1 MTSSEHPGGAT
12 NDRLPASVYRRR
24 RLFVLLGVL
33 AMIGIIALVIWKP
46 GSSSGRSTDVT
57 AATSTPV
64 PSAAATDTADSGGAG
79 AEAEATPTPTPAET
93 GVNEDGT
100 CKPSAVKVEA
110 LTDASTYAAGVN
122 PQLSLSV
129 TNTGTQPCRLNVGTS
144 QQVFTI
150 TSGSDQYWTSTD
162 CQKDPADAE
171 VDLEPGKTVTSST
184 PITWDRTRSS
194 ADSCDGERDQAPAGG
209 ASYHLKTSVAGVES
223 ATSKQFILN

>member
-1 MTSSEHPGGAT
+1 MTSSERPGGAT

-33 AMIGIIALVIWKP
+33 AIIGIIALVIWKP
-46 GSSSGRSTDVT
+46 GSSSGRSTDVS

-64 PSAAATDTADSGGAG
+64 PSAAATDAADSGGAD
-79 AEAEATPTPTPAET
+79 EPEATPTPTPAET
-93 GVNEDGT
+93 GVNDDGT

-129 TNTGTQPCRLNVGTS
+129 TNTGTRPCRLNVGTS

-150 TSGSDQYWTSTD
+150 TSGTDQYWTSTD

-223 ATSKQFILN
+223 TTSKQFILN

>member
-33 AMIGIIALVIWKP
+33 AIIGIIALVIWKP

-57 AATSTPV
+57 AVTSTPS
-64 PSAAATDTADSGGAG
+64 PSAPAAGAADSGTDA
-79 AEAEATPTPTPAET
+79 AATPTPTPAET
-93 GVNEDGT
+93 GVNDDGT

-184 PITWDRTRSS
+184 PISWDRTRSS
-194 ADSCDGERDQAPAGG
+194 AESCDGERDQAPAGG

-223 ATSKQFILN
+223 TTSKQFILN

>member
-33 AMIGIIALVIWKP
+33 AIIGIIALVIWKP

-57 AATSTPV
+57 AVTSTPS
-64 PSAAATDTADSGGAG
+64 PSAPAPGAADSGTDA
-79 AEAEATPTPTPAET
+79 AATPTPTPAET
-93 GVNEDGT
+93 GVNDDGT

-184 PITWDRTRSS
+184 PISWDRTRSS
-194 ADSCDGERDQAPAGG
+194 AESCDGERDQAPAGG

-223 ATSKQFILN
+223 TTSKQFILN

>member
-33 AMIGIIALVIWKP
+33 AIIGIIALVIWKP
-46 GSSSGRSTDVT
+46 GSSSGRFTDVS

-64 PSAAATDTADSGGAG
+64 PSAAATDAD
-79 AEAEATPTPTPAET
+79 EPEATPTPTPAET

-150 TSGSDQYWTSTD
+150 TSGTDQYWTSTD

-194 ADSCDGERDQAPAGG
+194 AESCDGERDQAPAGG

-223 ATSKQFILN
+223 TTSKQFILN

>member
-33 AMIGIIALVIWKP
+33 AIIAIIALVIWKP
-46 GSSSGRSTDVT
+46 GSSSGRSTDVS

-64 PSAAATDTADSGGAG
+64 PSAAATDA
-79 AEAEATPTPTPAET
+79 AEPEATPTPTPAET

-110 LTDASTYAAGVN
+110 LTDASAYAAGVN

-150 TSGSDQYWTSTD
+150 TSGTDQYWTSTD

-194 ADSCDGERDQAPAGG
+194 AESCDGERDQAPAGG

-223 ATSKQFILN
+223 TTSKQFILN

>member
-33 AMIGIIALVIWKP
+33 AIIGIITLVIWKP

-57 AATSTPV
+57 AVTSTPS
-64 PSAAATDTADSGGAG
+64 PSAPAAGAADSGAD
-79 AEAEATPTPTPAET
+79 AAATPTPTPAET
-93 GVNEDGT
+93 GVNDDGT

-184 PITWDRTRSS
+184 PISWDRTRSS
-194 ADSCDGERDQAPAGG
+194 AESCDGERDQAPAGG

-223 ATSKQFILN
+223 TTSKQFILN

>member
-1 MTSSEHPGGAT
+1 MSSTEHPGGAT

-33 AMIGIIALVIWKP
+33 AIIGIIALVIWKP
-46 GSSSGRSTDVT
+46 GSSSGRSTDVS
-57 AATSTPV
+57 ASTSTPA
-64 PSAAATDTADSGGAG
+64 PSAASTSAAGSDGSGKTTP
-79 AEAEATPTPTPAET
+79 TPTPTPAET

-129 TNTGTQPCRLNVGTS
+129 TNTGTQPCRLNVGTT

-162 CQKDPADAE
+162 CQKDPADAD

-209 ASYHLKTSVAGVES
+209 ASYHLKTSVAGIES
-223 ATSKQFILN
+223 TTSKQFILN

>member
-33 AMIGIIALVIWKP
+33 AIIGIIALVIWKP

-57 AATSTPV
+57 AVTSTPS
-64 PSAAATDTADSGGAG
+64 PSAPAPGAADSGTDA
-79 AEAEATPTPTPAET
+79 AATPTPTPAET
-93 GVNEDGT
+93 GVNDDGT

-184 PITWDRTRSS
+184 PISWDRTRSS
-194 ADSCDGERDQAPAGG
+194 AESCDGDRDQAPAGG

-223 ATSKQFILN
+223 TTSKQFILN

>member
-1 MTSSEHPGGAT
+1 MSSTEHPGGAT

-33 AMIGIIALVIWKP
+33 AIIGIIALVIWKP
-46 GSSSGRSTDVT
+46 GSSSGRSTD
-57 AATSTPV
+57 ASSATSTPV
-64 PSAAATDTADSGGAG
+64 PAATSGGKASNG
-79 AEAEATPTPTPAET
+79 AADAEKTPTPTPTPAET

-129 TNTGTQPCRLNVGTS
+129 TNTGTQPCRLNVGTT

-150 TSGSDQYWTSTD
+150 TSGSDKYWASTD
-162 CQKDPADAE
+162 CQKDPGDAK
-171 VDLEPGKTVTSST
+171 VDLEPGKTVTSSA
-184 PITWDRTRSS
+184 PIAWDRTRSS
-194 ADSCDGERDQAPAGG
+194 AETCDGERDQAPAGG
-209 ASYHLKTSVAGVES
+209 ASYHLKTSVAGIES
-223 ATSKQFILN
+223 TTSKQFILN

>member
-1 MTSSEHPGGAT
+1 MSSSEHPGGAT

-33 AMIGIIALVIWKP
+33 AIIGIIALVIWKP
-46 GSSSGRSTDVT
+46 GSSSGRSTDAST
-57 AATSTPV
+57 ATTTPAS
-64 PSAAATDTADSGGAG
+64 SAAATKTPGPDGTAAI
-79 AEAEATPTPTPAET
+79 APTPSSTPAET
-93 GVNEDGT
+93 GVNDDGT

-150 TSGSDQYWTSTD
+150 TSGTDQYWTSTD

-194 ADSCDGERDQAPAGG
+194 AESCDGERDQAPAGG

-223 ATSKQFILN
+223 TTSKQFILN

>member
-33 AMIGIIALVIWKP
+33 AIIGIIALVIWKP

-57 AATSTPV
+57 AVTSTPS
-64 PSAAATDTADSGGAG
+64 PSASAPGAADSGAD
-79 AEAEATPTPTPAET
+79 AAATPTPTPAET
-93 GVNEDGT
+93 GVNDDGT

-184 PITWDRTRSS
+184 PISWDRTRSS
-194 ADSCDGERDQAPAGG
+194 AESCDGERDQAPAGG

-223 ATSKQFILN
+223 TTSKQFILN